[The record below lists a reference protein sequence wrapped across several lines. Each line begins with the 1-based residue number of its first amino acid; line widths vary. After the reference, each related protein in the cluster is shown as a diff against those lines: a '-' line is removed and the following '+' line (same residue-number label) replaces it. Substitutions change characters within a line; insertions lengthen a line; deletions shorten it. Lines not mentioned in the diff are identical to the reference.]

1 MSRKIPEKWQ
11 SSVKAAKA
19 TQVAFDMDEKIQLSI
34 RKQALEAGISPSEQ
48 IRDILGLPTNKRPK
62 RPRLTVSL
70 SADDY
75 QLLAE
80 KYDLQ
85 AEQQLE
91 IKKKLMD
98 DLINARI
105 AILDALKFDKNAKKI
120 NFFHKQFPEYS
131 NSDWLKTILAHYKNA
146 S

>member
-11 SSVKAAKA
+11 SSVKAVKA
-19 TQVAFDMDEKIQLSI
+19 VQVAFDMDEKIQLAI

-70 SADDY
+70 SGEDY
-75 QLLAE
+75 ALLGE
-80 KYDLQ
+80 KYNLS

-98 DLINARI
+98 DLINYVDDARV
-105 AILDALKFDKNAKKI
+105 D
-120 NFFHKQFPEYS
+120 
-131 NSDWLKTILAHYKNA
+131 
-146 S
+146 